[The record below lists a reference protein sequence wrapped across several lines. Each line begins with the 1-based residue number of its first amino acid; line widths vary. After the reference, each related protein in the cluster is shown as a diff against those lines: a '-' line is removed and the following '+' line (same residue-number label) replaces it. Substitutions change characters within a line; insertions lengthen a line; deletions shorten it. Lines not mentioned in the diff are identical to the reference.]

1 MRNDNQKRI
10 MKVSEK
16 LASCLSNKERAKIFK
31 QNETEFVLYDTLSQ
45 ESYIDEAALEEWLD
59 SEWEE

>member
-1 MRNDNQKRI
+1 

-31 QNETEFVLYDTLSQ
+31 QNENEFILYDTLSQ
-45 ESYIDEAALEEWLD
+45 ESSLDEEALEEWLN
-59 SEWEE
+59 SEWE